1 MGLDEQIGRTSRRII
16 KIQQLIRKIR
26 DKYGDGAADVLNNA
40 ELVCNRV
47 ANSLDGYEKAN
58 NELREKYYKSTD
70 KLWDVESAL
79 RQIVESRK
87 KRSQSGDM
95 AKALM

>member
-1 MGLDEQIGRTSRRII
+1 MGLDEQIGHTSRRII

-47 ANSLDGYEKAN
+47 ANSLDAFEKEN

-79 RQIVESRK
+79 RQLIESRK
-87 KRSQSGDM
+87 KKSGGNMD
-95 AKALM
+95 AKAVM